1 MHDVLRLIAVFLLIA
16 GLLVSALGVVRWAKR
31 RSAGTAIGFGGL
43 MLVLAALA
51 FLLRDLAARDLLVEF
66 AQRYTA
72 AWCSHDPARV
82 ASFYSESGLLAIN
95 NGAPAVGRKAVE
107 AAARSFMTG
116 YPDLVVKFDR
126 IVPKGERVLY
136 HWTFIGTNTGPG
148 GTGNRVRIRGY
159 EDWTIGTDGLIATSV
174 GHFDAQD
181 WDRQVKGTA
190 ALPK

>member
-1 MHDVLRLIAVFLLIA
+1 MHDVLRSIAVFLLIA

-31 RSAGTAIGFGGL
+31 RSAGTAIGFGRM

-72 AWCSHDPARV
+72 ASCSHDPARV
-82 ASFYSESGLLAIN
+82 ASFYSESGSLAIN
-95 NGAPAVGRKAVE
+95 NGALAVGRKAVE

-126 IVPKGERVLY
+126 IVRLSTLMTALWPSA
-136 HWTFIGTNTGPG
+136 I
-148 GTGNRVRIRGY
+148 IRRY
-159 EDWTIGTDGLIATSV
+159 KSKV
-174 GHFDAQD
+174 
-181 WDRQVKGTA
+181 
-190 ALPK
+190 